1 MTVSLKRA
9 IVYSTLCALLL
20 PSTLLAQDPKPAADL
35 LPTNAVEVTP
45 PSLFSAAATAGEF
58 AVQQRQP
65 RTGGLGPAATGA
77 LIGAAAALVGTGL
90 AARSYGENES
100 GRFCG
105 ACMLQWSALTVPVG
119 AGIGAVIGFGIA
131 RARRSVT
138 AVPIFSRS
146 AGAVFVTARF

>member
-9 IVYSTLCALLL
+9 IVCGTLCALLL
-20 PSTLLAQDPKPAADL
+20 PSTALAQDPKPAADL
-35 LPTNAVEVTP
+35 FRTNAVDVP
-45 PSLFSAAATAGEF
+45 PSSLFSAAAGAREF
-58 AVQQRQP
+58 ALLQRQP
-65 RTGGLGPAATGA
+65 RTGGLGPVATGA
-77 LIGAAAALVGTGL
+77 LIGAAAAFVGTGL
-90 AARSYGENES
+90 VARSYGENES

-105 ACMLQWSALTVPVG
+105 ACMFQWSALTVPVG